1 MASLA
6 TSVSSTQSVPAASST
21 APSASATAAVS
32 HARSRGWGASLMGK
46 RSGQFF
52 RDRIKTTAPT
62 TTTQRRPAP
71 SPLLLQQQRR
81 QHQAPPSASAAAAA
95 KHKRTTAYKP
105 PKHAQAQIQSVR
117 PWMSAA
123 QLADSPSRRDGVTE
137 EVEQKCRL
145 CGCSLMRAMAKG
157 LEFNH
162 ETTATAMEFFHRFYA
177 RQSYAHH
184 DYSVGAGMCGAWLSM
199 LTTSLLC
206 ACLRVRVCGAA
217 IR

>member
-1 MASLA
+1 
-6 TSVSSTQSVPAASST
+6 
-21 APSASATAAVS
+21 
-32 HARSRGWGASLMGK
+32 
-46 RSGQFF
+46 
-52 RDRIKTTAPT
+52 
-62 TTTQRRPAP
+62 
-71 SPLLLQQQRR
+71 
-81 QHQAPPSASAAAAA
+81 
-95 KHKRTTAYKP
+95 
-105 PKHAQAQIQSVR
+105 
-117 PWMSAA
+117 MSAA

-206 ACLRVRVCGAA
+206 ACLCVCCCNQMTALGCIFLAGKAQEEVRRLKQILEHARRTMQLNLSASEEVLS
-217 IR
+217 IN